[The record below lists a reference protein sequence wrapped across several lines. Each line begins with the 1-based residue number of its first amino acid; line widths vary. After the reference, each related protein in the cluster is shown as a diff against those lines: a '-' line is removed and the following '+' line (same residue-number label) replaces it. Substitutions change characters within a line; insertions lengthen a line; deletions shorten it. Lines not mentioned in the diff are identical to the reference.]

1 MKQGIPF
8 GPGNGFVPAG
18 MLAFGLV
25 NSSQTLTVNRI
36 PTTTAPRLA
45 IVMIEVFEFWFEILG
60 FEIRR
65 RRKMVA
71 FKRNCLLLSYL
82 Y

>member
-25 NSSQTLTVNRI
+25 NSSQTLTVSRI

-45 IVMIEVFEFWFEILG
+45 IVMIEGV
-60 FEIRR
+60 
-65 RRKMVA
+65 
-71 FKRNCLLLSYL
+71 
-82 Y
+82 